1 MGRVSRYKKIKAF
14 DPYSKQNG
22 GRVNLDNVGV
32 WGMGADGRKTKKKSK
47 TVQKIKAQKHLLIR
61 KEKQDPNSR
70 EYDAPPQDK
79 DDFDLADLMGT
90 LKKEKPVVLAE
101 EPIPVRETIA
111 VKSLPSKSLLH
122 IDAHEEHAHKLLKL
136 DAQVEPK
143 KKVVEAEGRME
154 GESKK
159 AYQRRVKTETRQII
173 NRVKMDEQTPEKR
186 KRKKD
191 FLDNKKKK
199 KKGKKSAA
207 YVGREDDDSDDESV
221 EGGDDKFVTG
231 EQAIAA
237 RARAT
242 KVQFGEQAL
251 RPPTF
256 RPTMVPRGA
265 PKKAE
270 LKSQSPDKRMNEKEI
285 TAEAKSMDLMR
296 RKVQAQYRL
305 IKSQRKNAGVF
316 HL

>member
-14 DPYSKQNG
+14 DPYSKANG

-47 TVQKIKAQKHLLIR
+47 TVQKIKQQKHLLIR
-61 KEKQDPNSR
+61 EERKDPNSR
-70 EYDAPPQDK
+70 NFDAPPTDK

-90 LKKEKPVVLAE
+90 LKKEKPVVLSE

-111 VKSLPSKSLLH
+111 VKTLPSKSLLH
-122 IDAHEEHAHKLLKL
+122 INENEEHAHKLLKL

-173 NRVKMDEQTPEKR
+173 NRVKMDEQNPEKR
-186 KRKKD
+186 KRKKE

-199 KKGKKSAA
+199 KKGKKSNA
-207 YVGREDDDSDDESV
+207 YVGRDDEDSDVEEDED
-221 EGGDDKFVTG
+221 GNDKFVTG

-237 RARAT
+237 RARD
-242 KVQFGEQAL
+242 KVQFGEQVL

-256 RPTMVPRGA
+256 RSNMVPRGA

-270 LKSQSPDKRMNEKEI
+270 LKTQSSDKRMGEKEI
-285 TAEAKSMDLMR
+285 TAEQKSMDLMR

>member
-32 WGMGADGRKTKKKSK
+32 WGMGADGRKTKRKSK

-70 EYDAPPQDK
+70 DYDAPPQDK
-79 DDFDLADLMGT
+79 DDFDLADLMGS

-101 EPIPVRETIA
+101 EPIPARETIA

-122 IDAHEEHAHKLLKL
+122 IDAQEEHAHKLLKL

-173 NRVKMDEQTPEKR
+173 NRVKMEEQNPEKR

-191 FLDNKKKK
+191 FLNNKKKN
-199 KKGKKSAA
+199 KKGKKSSA
-207 YVGREDDDSDDESV
+207 YVGREDEDSDDESV
-221 EGGDDKFVTG
+221 EGGEDKFITG
-231 EQAIAA
+231 EQAVAA
-237 RARAT
+237 RARDT

-251 RPPTF
+251 RPPVF
-256 RPTMVPRGA
+256 RQTQVPRGA
-265 PKKAE
+265 PKRAE
-270 LKSQSPDKRMNEKEI
+270 LKFQSSDKKMDEKEI
-285 TAEAKSMDLMR
+285 TAEQKSMELMR